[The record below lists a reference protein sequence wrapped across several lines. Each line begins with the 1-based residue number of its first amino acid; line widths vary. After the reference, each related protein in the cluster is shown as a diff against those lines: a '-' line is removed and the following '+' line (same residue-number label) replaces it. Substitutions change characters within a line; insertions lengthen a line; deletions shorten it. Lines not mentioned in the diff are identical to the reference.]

1 MKKSWLGVMALM
13 AFVWGSSS
21 ALAWNARGHH
31 IVAAIAYQSLDSAT
45 QQAVTAALKHH
56 PFYETTWRQAQPEGV
71 SEGLYLFMRA
81 AVWPDDVR
89 SGPHRAQYHQGNWH
103 YINLPFAHV
112 EQPEMATKPPEFPS
126 IVTAMSHNV
135 MTVRHSSTPADKAIA
150 LSWLL
155 HLVGDAHQPLHAAG
169 FFSRAFPESDRGGN
183 NFFVQPPGRQP
194 VNLHAYWDGALGSSK
209 VLRTAVNRAIELR
222 AAHPR
227 ESIPEVGTM
236 DRTRWLLE
244 SFELA
249 KDQAYQGGRL
259 PGGQEGS
266 EISPLPAEYGQQVK
280 AVCERRAAL
289 AGYRLATLL
298 QDLM

>member
-1 MKKSWLGVMALM
+1 M
-13 AFVWGSSS
+13 AFVWGSGP

-31 IVAAIAYQSLDSAT
+31 MIAAIAYQSLDSAT
-45 QQAVTAALKHH
+45 QQAITAALKHH

-71 SEGLYLFMRA
+71 PEGLYLVMRA

-89 SGPHRAQYHQGNWH
+89 SGPHRVQYHQGNWH
-103 YINLPFAHV
+103 YVNLPFVHV
-112 EQPEMATKPPEFPS
+112 DQPEVATKPPEFTS

-135 MTVRHSSTPADKAIA
+135 MTVRHHSTPADKAIA

-183 NFFVQPPGRQP
+183 AFFVQPPGGRP
-194 VNLHAYWDGALGSSK
+194 VNLHSYWDGALGRSE

-222 AAHPR
+222 AAHPQ
-227 ESIPEVGTM
+227 ESLPEAGTM

-249 KDQAYQGGRL
+249 RDQAYQGGRVA
-259 PGGQEGS
+259 GGQEGS
-266 EISPLPAEYGQQVK
+266 ELLPLPAEYGQQVK

-289 AGYRLATLL
+289 AGYRLAALL
-298 QDLM
+298 KDLM